1 MNTQYMILKVHYRGE
16 TAEKE
21 QKDLLW
27 KLNEGWKVV
36 SSDTVMNDVVA
47 YVLSKPA
54 VPKP

>member
-1 MNTQYMILKVHYRGE
+1 MHYRGE